1 MFDLYKLSLKR
12 LLLNKLTIVIL
23 LSIFLT
29 GIFLT
34 FVMAENAQTKSS
46 IPIGVMDLDKSTESE
61 ALLERI
67 KEIPAFYVYEG
78 TQEKLHQLLKEDLVQ
93 AVFII
98 KDGYENVIKS
108 GKVKNLITLQYKDNN
123 SAVKILSDIF
133 AGEML
138 KNICL
143 YKGYLLY
150 EKVTADNR
158 EQIIGTNP
166 SFDTLEQYTNYV
178 EELEVKS
185 DSFTFDMRVVDNGL
199 RRDISGRLDNSL
211 IYIQILS
218 GILTICLSLFGLYG
232 ALPLAADKE
241 EGIRK
246 RLKIGVVRRSIFG
259 LDLCTGG
266 AVLSLLLLFN
276 LIICVCFFF
285 TLPGLTALN
294 AVLLFMLLL
303 LYSVIVVFGYL
314 ILGNLTGRVRKYEG
328 SGIIFALVFGILGI
342 GSTFSGFIQ
351 HDLLNISKLAPNS
364 WFISGFIDIIVNT
377 GLQDIPYMQFFSLGI
392 TGFSFFCILWLIDIR
407 KHN

>member
-303 LYSVIVVFGYL
+303 LYSVIIVFGYL